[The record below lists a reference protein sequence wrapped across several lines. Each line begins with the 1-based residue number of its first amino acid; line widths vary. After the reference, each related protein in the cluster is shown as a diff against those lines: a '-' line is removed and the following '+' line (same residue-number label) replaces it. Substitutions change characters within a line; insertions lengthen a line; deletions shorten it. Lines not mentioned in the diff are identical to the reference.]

1 MRPFDYHR
9 PATVADAC
17 ALLASRPEAKLIAG
31 GQSFLPTLRLRLAAP
46 SDLVDLSQ
54 IADLRGV
61 TADSQTLRIGAM
73 MRHAEIAE
81 ALDVRQAIPALA
93 TLAGG
98 IGDRQVR
105 NRGTL
110 GGSIAN
116 NDPAACYAAAA
127 LALGASIRTSKRQI
141 AIGDYLRGL
150 YETCLESDEIVTAVS
165 FPIPRRA
172 AYCKFRQPA
181 SRFAL
186 VGVFV
191 AQFANEVRVAV
202 TGAGMS
208 GVFRVSEFEAALQ
221 QSFTTSALQA
231 IKVDEA
237 NLASDLHASAAYRAH
252 LIKVLTRRGVD
263 QCLEK

>member
-1 MRPFDYHR
+1 MRPFEYHR
-9 PATVADAC
+9 PATVADAR

-46 SDLVDLSQ
+46 SDLIDLSQ
-54 IADLRGV
+54 IAELRGI
-61 TADSQTLRIGAM
+61 TTNKQSLQIGAT
-73 MRHAEIAE
+73 MRHAEVASAAE
-81 ALDVRQAIPALA
+81 VCQAIPALA
-93 TLAGG
+93 TLAAG

-116 NDPAACYAAAA
+116 NDPAACYPAAA
-127 LALGASIRTSKRQI
+127 LALGATIRTSKRQI

-165 FPIPRRA
+165 FPIPQRA
-172 AYCKFRQPA
+172 AYCKFQQPA

-191 AQFANEVRVAV
+191 AQFADVVRVSV

-208 GVFRVSEFEAALQ
+208 GAFRVDEFEVALQ
-221 QSFTTSALQA
+221 RSFATSVVQP
-231 IKVDEA
+231 IKVDTT

-252 LIKVLTRRGVD
+252 LIGVLVRRCIS
-263 QCLEK
+263 QCLGE